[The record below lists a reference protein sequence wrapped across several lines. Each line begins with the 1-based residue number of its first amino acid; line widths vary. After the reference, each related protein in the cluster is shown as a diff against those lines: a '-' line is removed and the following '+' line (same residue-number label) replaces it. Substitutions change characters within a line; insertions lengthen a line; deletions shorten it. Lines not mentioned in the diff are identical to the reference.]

1 MPHKGLSYF
10 FLGLGGLLPL
20 PPPLFSPG
28 FLEGHPASL
37 GSIVGFPFPAA
48 MQIGAIGLWGLLGLG
63 EYIFIALSFHKFAM
77 TLQTLQGGF

>member
-10 FLGLGGLLPL
+10 FLGLGGLLSL
-20 PPPLFSPG
+20 PPPLSLPVV
-28 FLEGHPASL
+28 EGHPAL
-37 GSIVGFPFPAA
+37 PFPAA
-48 MQIGAIGLWGLLGLG
+48 MPIGPIGLWGLLGLG